1 MLGDFNGIISREKKS
16 NVGLYTGFYPGK
28 VGHWTG
34 KKTSYAFSEVIVQVH
49 TPFDNRFIISHTL
62 ASNKWRT

>member
-1 MLGDFNGIISREKKS
+1 MPGDFNGIISRKKS
-16 NVGLYTGFYPGK
+16 NRGLYKGFYPGK

-34 KKTSYAFSEVIVQVH
+34 KKTSHALSEVIVQVH

-62 ASNKWRT
+62 ASNRWRI